1 MAIKIPVRSSRSE
14 SVGGNIIRT
23 PQDKGQA
30 TVNLPQGSKLIERV
44 PKISYN
50 LDKIGDDLFKYAA
63 IKKAHDKDIET
74 QRRKNKN
81 TLNKSLLTNDVNQIL
96 ENIRNDKNL
105 STSSGETYN
114 KHWNT
119 EVMKLK
125 TKYEKLY
132 KDDDL
137 AYEEFL
143 SDFHQVIGT
152 GQTSMWKLRN
162 NQVLAESQISYDLE
176 HLDVLNQIGSLT
188 VDENIWIKFKPIF
201 EQKKKSI
208 AGMLKNDR
216 NSVPN
221 AGEVLFDL
229 RVRVWE
235 KIFEAEAGS
244 ITSPNGASVVNWKA
258 YYTNLTALPQ
268 EGDKWVVAP
277 YGEYLTKHMRT
288 HLIKKAKEKLDAQ
301 DAVFSA
307 MRTENSTNDYKSFNK
322 ELVAFLNG
330 ETENMDT
337 FLSRL
342 QTNPNLSSTQ
352 ISSLRQAFKTTQTHI
367 ASGTSTWDS
376 AQGIQTKAVLTFL
389 VNSGVI
395 DTKSEIQVINNAQLN
410 GLLEPAYATTLMDN
424 AKKYTK
430 ERNKIKLTM
439 TKTAINMVSRELN
452 IDSTYMD
459 KFEQAI
465 ADNPEMTGEEQF
477 GLLMGLAQQSKNPK
491 EAYEALLNISQLLA
505 EGELKGF
512 TWKEMLLDKGG
523 ANYILDDII
532 SVHKANIDKAQTV
545 EWTKGLNNLEG
556 AENASV
562 KILGGSYFITDDY
575 FTNKTSTVTKV
586 EMPQRLDGESI
597 LDYVKRIGTIVPK
610 DTNPFF
616 ASWVSNDMSIG
627 DLDVSGILV
636 KDAK

>member
-1 MAIKIPVRSSRSE
+1 MAIKIPVRSSASE
-14 SVGGNIIRT
+14 SVGGKTIRVPRDGKT
-23 PQDKGQA
+23 
-30 TVNLPQGSKLIERV
+30 TVNLPSTNLLSSVPNAIAPAFDKLTQFLEVVSER
-44 PKISYN
+44 
-50 LDKIGDDLFKYAA
+50 
-63 IKKAHDKDIET
+63 KKAHDKEIEK
-74 QRRKNKN
+74 QRIRNKN

-96 ENIRNDKNL
+96 EDVKNNKNL

-114 KHWNT
+114 KYWN
-119 EVMKLK
+119 EESIKLK
-125 TKYEKLY
+125 TKYKKLY

-152 GQTSMWKLRN
+152 GQNNMWTLRN

-176 HLDVLNQIGSLT
+176 HLDVLNQIDSLT
-188 VDENIWIKFKPIF
+188 VDEHIWTKFKPIF

-208 AGMLKNDR
+208 AGMLKIDQ
-216 NSVPN
+216 NSVSN
-221 AGEVLFDL
+221 IDDVLFDL
-229 RVRVWE
+229 RARVWE

-288 HLIKKAKEKLDAQ
+288 HLIKKAKEKLDTQ
-301 DAVFSA
+301 DSVFSA

-322 ELVAFLNG
+322 ELAAFLDG
-330 ETENMDT
+330 KTEGMDS

-342 QTNPNLSSTQ
+342 VKNPNLSSTQ
-352 ISSLRQAFKTTQTHI
+352 ISALRTAFKTTQTHI
-367 ASGTSTWDS
+367 ATGTSSWNSDL
-376 AQGIQTKAVLTFL
+376 GIQTKAVLTFL
-389 VNSGVI
+389 VNSGVV
-395 DTKSEIQVINNAQLN
+395 DEKSEIQVINNAQLN
-410 GLLEPAYATTLMDN
+410 GLLEPGYATELMEN

-439 TKTAINMVSRELN
+439 TKTAISMVSRELN
-452 IDSTYMD
+452 IDSSYMD

-465 ADNPEMTGEEQF
+465 AQNPDLTGEEQF
-477 GLLMGLAQQSKNPK
+477 GLLMGLANNSKNPK

-505 EGELKGF
+505 EGESKGF

-532 SVHKANIDKAQTV
+532 SVHKQNIDKAQTI

-586 EMPQRLDGESI
+586 EMPQRNEGESI
-597 LDYVKRIGTIVPK
+597 LDYTKRIGTLLPK
-610 DTNPFF
+610 DVNPFF
-616 ASWVSNDMSIG
+616 PSWVSNDMSIG
-627 DLDVSGILV
+627 DLDVSGILI
-636 KDAK
+636 KSAK

>member
-1 MAIKIPVRSSRSE
+1 MAIRIPVRSSASA
-14 SVGGNIIRT
+14 SVGGSTIRVPT
-23 PQDKGQA
+23 DRKT
-30 TVNLPQGSKLIERV
+30 TVNLPSTNLLSSVPNAIAPAFDKLTQFLEVVSER
-44 PKISYN
+44 
-50 LDKIGDDLFKYAA
+50 
-63 IKKAHDKDIET
+63 KKAHDKEIEK
-74 QRRKNKN
+74 QRIRNKN

-96 ENIRNDKNL
+96 EDVRNNKNL

-114 KHWNT
+114 KYWN
-119 EVMKLK
+119 EESVKLK
-125 TKYEKLY
+125 TKYKKLY

-152 GQTSMWKLRN
+152 GQTSMWTLRN

-176 HLDVLNQIGSLT
+176 HLDVLNQIDSLT
-188 VDENIWIKFKPIF
+188 VDEHIWTKFKPIF

-208 AGMLKNDR
+208 AGMLKIDQ
-216 NSVPN
+216 NSVTN
-221 AGEVLFDL
+221 VDEVLFDL

-244 ITSPNGASVVNWKA
+244 ITSPDGASVVNWKA

-288 HLIKKAKEKLDAQ
+288 HLIKKAKEQLDAQ
-301 DAVFSA
+301 DSVFSA

-330 ETENMDT
+330 KTENMDT

-342 QTNPNLSSTQ
+342 ETNPNLSSTQ
-352 ISSLRQAFKTTQTHI
+352 ISALRTAFKTTQTHI
-367 ASGTSTWDS
+367 ASGSSTWDS
-376 AQGIQTKAVLTFL
+376 ALGLQTKAVLTFL
-389 VNSGVI
+389 VNSGAI
-395 DTKSEIQVINNAQLN
+395 DTKSEMQVINNAQLN

-424 AKKYTK
+424 AKKYTQ

-439 TKTAINMVSRELN
+439 TKTAISMVSRELN
-452 IDSTYMD
+452 IDSSYMD

-465 ADNPEMTGEEQF
+465 AQNPDLTGEEQF
-477 GLLMGLAQQSKNPK
+477 GLLMGLANNSKNPK

-505 EGELKGF
+505 EGESKGF

-532 SVHKANIDKAQTV
+532 SVHKQNIDKAQTI

-586 EMPQRLDGESI
+586 EMPQRNEGESI
-597 LDYVKRIGTIVPK
+597 LDYTKRIGAILPK
-610 DTNPFF
+610 DVNPFF
-616 ASWVSNDMSIG
+616 PSWVSNDMSIG
-627 DLDVSGILV
+627 DLDVSGILIQS
-636 KDAK
+636 AK

>member
-1 MAIKIPVRSSRSE
+1 MAIKIPVRSSASE
-14 SVGGNIIRT
+14 SVGGKTIRVPRDGKT
-23 PQDKGQA
+23 
-30 TVNLPQGSKLIERV
+30 TVNLPSTNLLSSVPNAIAPAFDKLTQFLEVVSER
-44 PKISYN
+44 
-50 LDKIGDDLFKYAA
+50 
-63 IKKAHDKDIET
+63 KKAHDKEIEK
-74 QRRKNKN
+74 QRIRNKN

-96 ENIRNDKNL
+96 EDVRNNKNL

-114 KHWNT
+114 KYWN
-119 EVMKLK
+119 EESVKLK
-125 TKYEKLY
+125 TKYKKLY

-152 GQTSMWKLRN
+152 GQTSMWTLRN
-162 NQVLAESQISYDLE
+162 NQVLAESQVSYDLE
-176 HLDVLNQIGSLT
+176 HLDILNQIDSLT
-188 VDENIWIKFKPIF
+188 VDEHIWTKAKPIF
-201 EQKKKSI
+201 DQKEKSI

-221 AGEVLFDL
+221 VDEVLFDL

-244 ITSPNGASVVNWKA
+244 IVSPDGASVVNWKA

-301 DAVFSA
+301 DSVFSA

-330 ETENMDT
+330 KTENMDT

-342 QTNPNLSSTQ
+342 ETNPNLSSTQ
-352 ISSLRQAFKTTQTHI
+352 ISALRTAFKTTQTHI
-367 ASGTSTWDS
+367 ASGSSTWDS
-376 AQGIQTKAVLTFL
+376 ALGLQTKAVLTFL
-389 VNSGVI
+389 VNSGVV

-410 GLLEPAYATTLMDN
+410 GLLEPAYATTLMEN
-424 AKKYTK
+424 AKKYTQ

-439 TKTAINMVSRELN
+439 TKTAISMVSRELN
-452 IDSTYMD
+452 IDSSYMD

-465 ADNPEMTGEEQF
+465 AQNPDLTGEEQF
-477 GLLMGLAQQSKNPK
+477 GLLMGLANNSKNPK

-505 EGELKGF
+505 EGESKNF

-523 ANYILDDII
+523 QNYILDDII
-532 SVHKANIDKAQTV
+532 SVHKQNIDKAQTI

-586 EMPQRLDGESI
+586 EMPQRNEGESI
-597 LDYVKRIGTIVPK
+597 LDYTKRIGTLLPK
-610 DTNPFF
+610 DVNPFF
-616 ASWVSNDMSIG
+616 PSWVSNDMSIG

-636 KDAK
+636 TGAK

>member
-1 MAIKIPVRSSRSE
+1 MAIKIPVRSSAAE
-14 SVGGNIIRT
+14 AVGGSTIRIPRDGKT
-23 PQDKGQA
+23 
-30 TVNLPQGSKLIERV
+30 TVNLPSTNLLSSVPNAIAPAFDKLTQFLDVVSER
-44 PKISYN
+44 
-50 LDKIGDDLFKYAA
+50 
-63 IKKAHDKDIET
+63 KKAHDKEIEK
-74 QRRKNKN
+74 QRIRNKN

-96 ENIRNDKNL
+96 EDVKNNKNL

-114 KHWNT
+114 KYWN
-119 EVMKLK
+119 EESVKLK
-125 TKYEKLY
+125 TKYKKLY
-132 KDDDL
+132 KDDDT
-137 AYEEFL
+137 AYEQFL

-152 GQTSMWKLRN
+152 GQNNMWTLRN

-176 HLDVLNQIGSLT
+176 HLDVLNQIDSLT
-188 VDENIWIKFKPIF
+188 VDRNIWTKFEPIF

-208 AGMLKNDR
+208 AGMLKIDQ
-216 NSVPN
+216 NSVSN
-221 AGEVLFDL
+221 IDDVLFDL
-229 RVRVWE
+229 RARVWE

-244 ITSPNGASVVNWKA
+244 ITSPNGVSVVNWKA

-277 YGEYLTKHMRT
+277 YGEYLNKHMRT
-288 HLIKKAKEKLDAQ
+288 YLIQKAKEKLDTQ
-301 DAVFSA
+301 DSVFSA

-330 ETENMDT
+330 NTEDMDS

-342 QTNPNLSSTQ
+342 AKNPNLSSGQ
-352 ISSLRQAFKTTQTHI
+352 ISALRTAFKTTQGHI
-367 ASGTSTWDS
+367 ASGSSTWDS
-376 AQGIQTKAVLTFL
+376 ALGMQTKAVLTFL
-389 VNSGVI
+389 VNSGVV
-395 DTKSEIQVINNAQLN
+395 DTKSEMQVINNAQLN
-410 GLLEPAYATTLMDN
+410 GLLEPGYATTLMDN

-465 ADNPEMTGEEQF
+465 AQNPDLTGEEQF

-505 EGELKGF
+505 EGERKNF
-512 TWKEMLLDKGG
+512 TWKEMLLDIGG

-532 SVHKANIDKAQTV
+532 KVHKENINKAQTV
-545 EWTKGLNNLEG
+545 EWTKGLSNDQ
-556 AENASV
+556 ENASV
-562 KILGGSYFITDDY
+562 KILGDSYFITDDY
-575 FTNKTSTVTKV
+575 FTNKTSIVTKV
-586 EMPQRLDGESI
+586 EMPQRNEGESI
-597 LDYVKRIGTIVPK
+597 LDYTKRIGTLIPK
-610 DTNPFF
+610 DVNPFF
-616 ASWVSNDMSIG
+616 PSWVSNDMSIG

-636 KDAK
+636 TGAK